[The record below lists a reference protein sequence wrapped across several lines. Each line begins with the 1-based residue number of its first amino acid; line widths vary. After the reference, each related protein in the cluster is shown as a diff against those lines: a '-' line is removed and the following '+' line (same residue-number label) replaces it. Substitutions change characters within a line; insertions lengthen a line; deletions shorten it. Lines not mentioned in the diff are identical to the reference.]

1 MYRCCLLD
9 DDVNDQE
16 LIRREIAQIG
26 QLDIADKAEQLRDLL
41 GRNRYDCLLMDFQV
55 PPSDFFIELNEVKKL
70 APDTPVIVV
79 SGSIHQDQLVAT
91 LEAGAAAFVSKEFIR
106 ILSFEVVRVIHE
118 RKMREAQ
125 MTSQRMENIGSL
137 ASGIVHDVN
146 NILFPVG
153 IAIGLA
159 TPKLPPDM
167 RPMMNNAQV
176 LMRRAATLF
185 KQLLSIA
192 RGKENSRKRLNLAQ
206 LLREIIPFIGETF
219 PKSLEMKLMV
229 DDEPIIV
236 ANESQIYQVVLN
248 LCINAR
254 DAMEGIG
261 SLTITLDETQDESG
275 KRWARIAVVD
285 SGPGIAEPVLS
296 HIFEPFFTT
305 KANGTGLGL
314 STVQNIVRAHGGTI
328 STTSMMSIG
337 TTFTILL
344 PVTDVLSAEEKARR
358 ESSGKGRTIL
368 LVDDEASIREILSAL
383 LTDAGYEVLLA
394 ENGLDGLR
402 RFREITN
409 REKLVIVSDIMMS
422 VMDGPRMVE
431 EIRKTH
437 PNMKVLCLT
446 GVGSGSSAD
455 MRAQAC
461 LEKPFTADALL
472 LTLDSLFA

>member
-16 LIRREIAQIG
+16 LIRREIAHLG
-26 QLDIADKAEQLRDLL
+26 PLDMAQRGDQFRDLL

-55 PPSDFFIELNEVKKL
+55 PPSDFFSELAEVKKR

-91 LEAGAAAFVSKEFIR
+91 LEAGAAAFVSKEFIK
-106 ILSFEVVRVIHE
+106 ILPYEVIRVIHE
-118 RKMREAQ
+118 RKLREAQ

-261 SLTITLDETQDESG
+261 SLTVTLDETQDESG

-437 PNMKVLCLT
+437 PNIKVLCLT